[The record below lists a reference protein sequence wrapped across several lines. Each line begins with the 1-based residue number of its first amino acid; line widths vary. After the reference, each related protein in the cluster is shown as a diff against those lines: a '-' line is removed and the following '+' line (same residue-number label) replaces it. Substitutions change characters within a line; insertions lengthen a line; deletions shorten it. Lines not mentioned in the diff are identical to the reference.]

1 MVETLPS
8 CAGGASSISG
18 QGTKVPVSKVK
29 LKINKHNIVNQLH
42 VNFKNQKKIETVNV
56 TKEDKSTFFI
66 SGGSFSA
73 FSALTLQLQPLKV
86 KAS

>member
-1 MVETLPS
+1 MRLCLPV
-8 CAGGASSISG
+8 
-18 QGTKVPVSKVK
+18 QGVPALSQVRELRSLVSKVK